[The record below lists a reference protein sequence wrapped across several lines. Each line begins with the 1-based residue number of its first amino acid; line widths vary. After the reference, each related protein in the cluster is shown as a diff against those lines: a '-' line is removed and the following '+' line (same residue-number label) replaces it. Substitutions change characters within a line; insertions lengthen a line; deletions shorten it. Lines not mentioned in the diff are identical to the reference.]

1 MEDPGQTQPVGAT
14 VWQLGEG
21 DSRALLHKSAPD
33 IGWRRGKLVTNGQG
47 QPVGA
52 SAKETPICQVYLDLI
67 LAPPHSH
74 QQGSSSLVS
83 MVTSVHSPVTM
94 SFPVLRTPGQGISP
108 LHNHPTSSTLDMADS
123 SHQYHQLSHSCF
135 RTRSFIHTI
144 SNPDRTALIFLLFTG
159 SEKLS
164 YFPKIPPATLQPMFV

>member
-47 QPVGA
+47 QPLGA

-108 LHNHPTSSTLDMADS
+108 LPFTQHPLLSIWPTAVINIINYPILASELGPLSTLS
-123 SHQYHQLSHSCF
+123 
-135 RTRSFIHTI
+135 
-144 SNPDRTALIFLLFTG
+144 LILTG
-159 SEKLS
+159 
-164 YFPKIPPATLQPMFV
+164 QP